1 MLHVSDEGWEGEQ
14 CWQGDLLQ
22 PPPLPANGE
31 KNYPQREILSWKCQ
45 CQDLGVWLQSMLL
58 GRAAMGQKAE
68 G

>member
-31 KNYPQREILSWKCQ
+31 KKLFPERNTVLEMPVSRSWC
-45 CQDLGVWLQSMLL
+45 L
-58 GRAAMGQKAE
+58 AAEHVAGKGSNGA
-68 G
+68 GG